1 MPDQGIEAYAAYL
14 PAYVLTDNRLDAG
27 GPPRT
32 GGPSRGVAAY
42 DEDVVTMA
50 AEALR
55 HLTAAG
61 GPLLL
66 ATTTAPYEAK
76 TAAGIVH
83 EALGL
88 DPGVSAVDLRGHR
101 SGATALDLVLR
112 AGALAAAADV
122 RTTRPGAPDE
132 LGQGDAAA
140 AFAGGG
146 ARAAALLGR
155 AGHTTEILERWRLPG
170 ERHDR
175 VWDERFTA
183 EILAAAGVDAARR
196 ALAEASLD
204 AVDHVVVSSSNPRA
218 AAALRKALRGAGQDA
233 ALERATGFT
242 GAAHPGLLLAATLDD
257 AEPGQTILLLSATEG
272 ADAFVFR
279 VGDGIREAR
288 TGPPVR
294 EQLAARQ
301 QLGYGRYLRW
311 RGLLDVQGPARP
323 AAPAPAAPP
332 MHRRAGWKYRLEG
345 SQCGACGRVTTP
357 PTRVCAACG
366 INASE
371 SRIGATAA
379 QRDAGIAGAGEAKV
393 SLRDRTARVVS
404 VTRDHLTTMPEPEV
418 AVVIADVDGGG
429 RLSVYATDVPP
440 GDVTVGMAMT
450 PVFRRLWTTDAIHN
464 YFWKLRPAPLTE
476 GQ

>member
-1 MPDQGIEAYAAYL
+1 MPDLGIDAYAAYL
-14 PAYVLTDNRLDAG
+14 PAYVLTDNRLDAD
-27 GPPRT
+27 GPPRP
-32 GGPSRGVAAY
+32 GGPSRGVAGF

-50 AEALR
+50 VEALR
-55 HLTAAG
+55 HLTAAE

-66 ATTTAPYEAK
+66 ATTNAPYEAK

-88 DPGVSAVDLRGHR
+88 DPGVSAADLRGHR

-183 EILAAAGVDAARR
+183 EILAAAGLDAARR

-204 AVDHVVVSSSNPRA
+204 AVDHVVVASSNPRA
-218 AAALRKALRGAGQDA
+218 AAALRKNLRGAGQDA

-242 GAAHPGLLLAATLDD
+242 GAAHPGLLLAAALDD

-279 VGDGIREAR
+279 VGDGVRDAR

-294 EQLAARQ
+294 DQLAARQ

-345 SQCGACGRVTTP
+345 SQCGACGRITTP
-357 PTRVCAACG
+357 PSRVCAAC
-366 INASE
+366 
-371 SRIGATAA
+371 
-379 QRDAGIAGAGEAKV
+379 GIAGAGEAKV

-440 GDVTVGMAMT
+440 GDVTVGMPMT
-450 PVFRRLWTTDAIHN
+450 PTFRRLWTTDAIHN
-464 YFWKLRPAPLTE
+464 YFWKLRPAKPVE
-476 GQ
+476 GQH